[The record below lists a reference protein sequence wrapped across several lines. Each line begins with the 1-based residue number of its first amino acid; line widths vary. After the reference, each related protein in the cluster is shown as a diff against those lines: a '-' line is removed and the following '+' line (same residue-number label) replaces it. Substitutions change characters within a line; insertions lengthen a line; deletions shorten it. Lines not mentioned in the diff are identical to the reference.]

1 MYKKDITDSEMLV
14 LKVIWDSGRDDLTLP
29 EVVEAVNAKFGR
41 NWKPQT
47 VSTFLK
53 KLVQKNFL
61 EMYRIGRL
69 FCYRPLVLE
78 PDYKRIVFRNYLNFW
93 NDGDLNAFACDLADE
108 NLLSEEQ
115 RKTLRDKLDEL
126 F

>member
-1 MYKKDITDSEMLV
+1 MYKKDITDSEILV
-14 LKVIWDSGRDDLTLP
+14 LKVIWDSGRDDMTLP
-29 EVVEAVNAKFGR
+29 EVVEAVNAKYER

-53 KLVQKNFL
+53 KLVQKDFL

-78 PDYKRIVFRNYLNFW
+78 SDYKRTVFQRHLSFW
-93 NDGDLNAFACDLADE
+93 NNDDLGAFACDLADE
-108 NLLSEEQ
+108 GLFDNEQ
-115 RKTLRDKLDEL
+115 RKLLRKKIDEL
-126 F
+126 L